1 VQRED
6 TVAKIRHIAIA
17 TKDPEKTAKFYRD
30 HFEMEEVGRTSSK
43 LAEGIYLSDGTV
55 NMAVL
60 NFKTDQLGKGTDY
73 VGLHHFGF
81 VVEDV
86 DKLSKELED
95 DGAPRFEQNDHAS
108 AMSFFELKHRGPD
121 GVVFDLSAHPWVG
134 SAGLEDAQV
143 TAG

>member
-1 VQRED
+1 MVRE
-6 TVAKIRHIAIA
+6 TMAKIRHIAIS
-17 TKDPEKTAKFYRD
+17 TKDPEATAKFYRD
-30 HFEMEEVGRTSSK
+30 HFEMKEVGRTSSR
-43 LAEGIYLSDGTV
+43 LAEGIYLSDGTL

-60 NFKTDQLGKGTDY
+60 NFKTDQLGRGLDF

-81 VVEDV
+81 LVEDV

-95 DGAPRFEQNDHAS
+95 DGAPRFEQNDHGS

-134 SAGLEDAQV
+134 AAGLEEPAV
-143 TAG
+143 EAR